1 MNAQDTLMNKGAKS
15 GNKLKEILTSRH
27 KALCSISS
35 IYKVGMKVH
44 VYNPITWEAET
55 RTSQVQG
62 HPQLSTKFEANQRC
76 VRLPTHKQ
84 TKKQNQKHV
93 VLQMKTSAER
103 DQESWAGVEE
113 RGRKFQP

>member
-44 VYNPITWEAET
+44 VYNPIT
-55 RTSQVQG
+55 
-62 HPQLSTKFEANQRC
+62 
-76 VRLPTHKQ
+76 
-84 TKKQNQKHV
+84 
-93 VLQMKTSAER
+93 
-103 DQESWAGVEE
+103 
-113 RGRKFQP
+113 